1 MKREVKIG
9 LLVLISG
16 IILYLGFNFL
26 KGKDFFTSDQTYYA
40 VYDNVEGLTISNII
54 QLNGFQIGRVDQ
66 IKILHDKKDS
76 LLVVMQIQ
84 RDVKLASGAIA
95 LLTDDGLLGGKKIVI
110 QNEGDITKPLQSE
123 AYLKIKRSEGLTDM
137 MSKKVDPVLTNVNA
151 TIENLND
158 LLDKEAKNSLQKSFA
173 HLETTMKNFEASSLV
188 LNKLMLANQTK
199 ITSVVQNVDALSSNL
214 NQTVTDFQPL
224 LKSLN
229 TFADTLNDLE
239 LQQTLTNLNQVV
251 NNLNSVV
258 AKIDSGDGSLAKLI
272 NQDELHKN
280 LNQTVNDLDELFLDM
295 KARPKRYI
303 HFSVFGRKD
312 KDESKKEETK

>member
-40 VYDNVEGLTISNII
+40 VYDNVDGLTISNII

>member
-16 IILYLGFNFL
+16 VVLYLGFNFL

-40 VYDNVEGLTISNII
+40 VYDNVDGLTISNII

-110 QNEGDITKPLQSE
+110 QNEGDINKPLEYE
-123 AYLKIKRSEGLTDM
+123 AYLKVKSSEGLTDM

-158 LLDKEAKNSLQKSFA
+158 LLDKDAKNSLQKSFA

-199 ITSVVQNVDALSSNL
+199 ITSVVQNVDVLSSNL
-214 NQTVTDFQPL
+214 NQTVTDLQPL

-239 LQQTLTNLNQVV
+239 LQQTLTNLNKVV

-303 HFSVFGRKD
+303 HFSVFGKKD
-312 KDESKKEETK
+312 KDESKKEKTK

>member
-16 IILYLGFNFL
+16 ILLYLGFNFL

-40 VYDNVEGLTISNII
+40 VYDNVDGLTISNII
-54 QLNGFQIGRVDQ
+54 QLNGYQIGRVDQ

-84 RDVKLASGAIA
+84 NDVKLASGAIA
-95 LLTDDGLLGGKKIVI
+95 FLTDDGLLGGKKIVI
-110 QNEGDITKPLQSE
+110 ENQGNIDQPLESE
-123 AYLKIKRSEGLTDM
+123 SYLKIKRSEGLTDM

-158 LLDKEAKNSLQKSFA
+158 LLDKEAKNSLQKSFL
-173 HLETTMKNFEASSLV
+173 HLETTMKNAEAASLV
-188 LNKLMLANQTK
+188 LNNLMLANQKK
-199 ITSVVQNVDALSSNL
+199 IGSVVHNVDVLSSNL
-214 NQTVTDFQPL
+214 NQTVTDLQPL
-224 LKSLN
+224 LKNLN

-239 LQQTLTNLNQVV
+239 LKQTLTNLNQVV

-272 NQDELHKN
+272 NQDSLHEN
-280 LNQTVNDLDELFLDM
+280 LNQTVKDLDELFLDM

-303 HFSVFGRKD
+303 HFSVFGKKD
-312 KDESKKEETK
+312 KEEKPEKIK